1 MKTFKSS
8 IIALII
14 LFTFSNC
21 QVQNWKKIKGSGNIT
36 TITRT
41 VSSFN
46 NVSLSGPMDFEL
58 VKGREGKI
66 TIEGEDNLLDYI
78 ITESK
83 DGNLIIEQKDNYS
96 LSPSNYKTIKIT
108 IPFESIN
115 NITLSGSGDVISKN
129 IIEAD
134 SFTTK
139 ISGSGDITLNVLA
152 KTTNVTIS
160 GSGDIIIKGKTD
172 NLNASVTG
180 SGDFNGKELEA
191 NYTNAKVT
199 GSGGIQIV
207 ANKSLIAR
215 ITGSG
220 DINYSGNPSQI
231 DKKVTGSGDISN

>member
-1 MKTFKSS
+1 MRLFKSS
-8 IIALII
+8 IIILII

-21 QVQNWKKIKGSGNIT
+21 QVQNWKKIKGNGNIA

-41 VSSFN
+41 VSDFN
-46 NVSLSGPMDFEL
+46 NISLSGPMDFEL

-66 TIEGEDNLLDYI
+66 TIVGEDNLLDYI

-115 NITLSGSGDVISKN
+115 NVTLFGSGDVISQN

-139 ISGSGDITLNVLA
+139 ISGSGDISLNLVA
-152 KTTNVTIS
+152 KTTNATIS
-160 GSGDIIIKGKTD
+160 GSGDITIKGKTD
-172 NLNASVTG
+172 HLNVSISG

-191 NYTNAKVT
+191 NNTNAKIT
-199 GSGGIQIV
+199 GSGEIEVV
-207 ANKSLIAR
+207 ANESLMAR